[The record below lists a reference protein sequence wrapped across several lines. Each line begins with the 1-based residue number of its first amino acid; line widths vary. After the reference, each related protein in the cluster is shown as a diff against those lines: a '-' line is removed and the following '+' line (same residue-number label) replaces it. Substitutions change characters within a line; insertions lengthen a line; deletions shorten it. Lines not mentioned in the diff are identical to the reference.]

1 MDIMYVCF
9 SIFQEENEMNQKI
22 KPIIFIILSFILI
35 TVSLFCL
42 ITSMVLQ
49 FGLDKE
55 PVPQTTQTPLPPST
69 VQTQESPTTITK
81 PTESPATTSPETSNI
96 PEGNPTPW
104 KLEQTLDAGIN
115 YQNSITFLGDSTT
128 HGMKSYGVLTDGKN
142 TKQIWYGEVGNTI
155 TFAYAN
161 TVKVIRSSND
171 TPMLISSAA
180 EKYKPEMLYITLGV
194 TGGVSMNLS
203 EEGFKEIY
211 KILVNSILEK
221 SPDTKIVLQS
231 IYPVAKS
238 LDKAYS
244 KTISNEKIQKANL
257 WIEDI
262 CKELYTSGKTVYYLD
277 TYSVLVDDEGYL
289 PENYTNGDGLHL
301 SAAGYN
307 AVLTNIRQHKIPN

>member
-1 MDIMYVCF
+1 
-9 SIFQEENEMNQKI
+9 MNQKI

-35 TVSLFCL
+35 TASLFCL
-42 ITSMVLQ
+42 ITTMVLQ

-55 PVPQTTQTPLPPST
+55 PIPQTTQTPDLPPMTEQTTQAPVTEANPT
-69 VQTQESPTTITK
+69 VSPTTT
-81 PTESPATTSPETSNI
+81 PETSFV
-96 PEGNPTPW
+96 PEDNKTPW

-128 HGMKSYGVLTDGKN
+128 HGMKSYGVLSDGKS
-142 TKQIWYGEVGNTI
+142 TTQIWYGSEANTI

-161 TVKVIRSSND
+161 TVKIIRSSTD

-180 EKYKPEMLYITLGV
+180 EKYKPELLYITLGV

-211 KILVNSILEK
+211 KILVNSILAK

-244 KTISNEKIQKANL
+244 KTINNEKIQKANV

-262 CKELYTSGKTVYYLD
+262 CKELYASGKTVYYLD
-277 TYSVLVDDEGYL
+277 TYSVLVNDEGYL